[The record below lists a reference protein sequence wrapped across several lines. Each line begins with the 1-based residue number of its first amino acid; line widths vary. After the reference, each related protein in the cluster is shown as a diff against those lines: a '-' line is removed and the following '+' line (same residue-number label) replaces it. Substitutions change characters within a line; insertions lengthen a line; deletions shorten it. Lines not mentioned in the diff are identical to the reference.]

1 MKRNLILVLAAFL
14 GGFIALA
21 SYRLIENSRENNSTD
36 KFESTPFRQAAY
48 EVHAPVNGPD
58 FVDAASK
65 TVHAVV
71 HIKTEYQQKTTLYDY
86 FFRDF
91 FDYNQG
97 MRGKPYVA
105 TGSGVI
111 ISPDGYIVT
120 NNHVVQDAD
129 HIEVTLNDKRSFE
142 ATIIGNDPTT
152 DIALIKIDKKEL
164 PYLVFGN
171 SDAVKVGE
179 WVLAVGNPF
188 NLTST
193 VTAGIVSA
201 KARNINI
208 LGDNSAI
215 ESFIQTDAAV
225 NPGNS
230 GGALVNTM
238 GDLIGVNAAIA
249 SNTGSY
255 SGYSFAIPSNLV
267 KKVVEDLRDFG
278 ATQRGYMGITPV
290 DITSEFARDNGI
302 SQIRGV
308 YVYGVAD
315 NGSAKEA
322 GLVKGD
328 IITEV
333 NSIPVNSV
341 SEMLEVVGQFRP
353 GDKISLGYEREGKT
367 KLSTLV
373 LKNKEGSYGL
383 VKRDDSNYFEALGA
397 DLSPLSKEER
407 RWFRIDYG
415 VKITK
420 LKDGLLSKSGVRE
433 KFIITSVDKNIVRES
448 DDVRNAL
455 KGKKGGVMVEGIY
468 PNGMRAYYM
477 IVLK

>member
-1 MKRNLILVLAAFL
+1 MKKYLILVLAAFL
-14 GGFIALA
+14 GGFAALA
-21 SYRLIENSRENNSTD
+21 SYRVIENSKRDHFSGQSEN
-36 KFESTPFRQAAY
+36 TPFRTASY
-48 EVHAPVNGPD
+48 EAHASVNGPD
-58 FVDAASK
+58 FVDAAEK

-71 HIKTEYQQKTTLYDY
+71 HIKTEYQQKNTLYDY

-97 MRGKPYVA
+97 MRGRPYVA

-111 ISPDGYIVT
+111 ISADGYIVT

-129 HIEVTLNDKRSFE
+129 MIEVTLNDKRSFE
-142 ATIIGNDPTT
+142 AKIIGNDPST
-152 DIALIKIDKKEL
+152 DIALIKINENDL

-201 KARNINI
+201 KDRNINI

-230 GGALVNTM
+230 GGALVNTL
-238 GDLIGVNAAIA
+238 GDLIGINAAIA

-278 ATQRGYMGITPV
+278 TTQRGYMGITPA
-290 DITSEFARDNGI
+290 DITSDFARDNGI
-302 SQIRGV
+302 SKIRGV
-308 YVYGVAD
+308 YIYGVAD

-328 IITEV
+328 IITDI

-341 SEMLEVVGQFRP
+341 SEMLEVVGQYRP
-353 GDKISLGYEREGKT
+353 GDKISLGYERNGKP
-367 KLSTLV
+367 SNATLT
-373 LKNKEGSYGL
+373 LRNKEGSYGL
-383 VKRDDSNYFEALGA
+383 VKKDESNAFDALGA
-397 DLSPLSKEER
+397 ELVPLGKDER

-415 VKITK
+415 VKVAK
-420 LKDGLLSKSGVRE
+420 LKDGLLANAGIRE
-433 KFIITSVDKNIVRES
+433 KFIITAVDKNIVKDP
-448 DDVRNAL
+448 DDIKSLL
-455 KGKKGGVMVEGIY
+455 KGKKGGVLLEGIY